1 MIDKTDWQAV
11 YRKLMEE
18 EILQKD
24 APPPYHK
31 TKIQGIFRTKK
42 WLVIGKFC
50 SNACA
55 RHLRTETAGA
65 RAGLEP

>member
-24 APPPYHK
+24 APPPLS
-31 TKIQGIFRTKK
+31 Q
-42 WLVIGKFC
+42 
-50 SNACA
+50 NADPGDLSDEETD
-55 RHLRTETAGA
+55 RSWEVLQQRLRSTSSD
-65 RAGLEP
+65 